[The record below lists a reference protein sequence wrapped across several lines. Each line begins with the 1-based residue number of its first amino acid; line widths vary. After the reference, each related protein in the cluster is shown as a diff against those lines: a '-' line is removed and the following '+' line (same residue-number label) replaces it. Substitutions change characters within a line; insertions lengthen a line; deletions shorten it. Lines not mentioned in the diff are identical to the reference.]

1 MLAIRLTRKGSKKR
15 PSYRVIVTEKSNPR
29 DGRFLEIVGHY
40 NPLPETAEV
49 TLNMDRVQYWLSKGA
64 QPTDTVRNLIK
75 KAAVSPATPE
85 NPSSSS

>member
-1 MLAIRLTRKGSKKR
+1 LLAIRLTRKGSKKR
-15 PSYRVIVTEKSNPR
+15 PTYRVIVTEKAYPR

-64 QPTDTVRNLIK
+64 QPTDTVRRLIEK
-75 KAAVSPATPE
+75 SSVSAPKAE
-85 NPSSSS
+85 NPS